1 MIIIKSFQKVLSVG
15 LMALVIGT
23 IAGDPNANELL
34 SQANGWMKLLIKY
47 AIRVFSIIWSY
58 VNGLYMG
65 KGIFESNYLLV
76 IENRNAI
83 FEEYVNWKKQVK
95 EEESDGFKIKK
106 AIYEKQVNY
115 EKTLLAQSSI
125 IEEKKEE
132 AQKILIKKSDL
143 EKLQN

>member
-1 MIIIKSFQKVLSVG
+1 
-15 LMALVIGT
+15 
-23 IAGDPNANELL
+23 
-34 SQANGWMKLLIKY
+34 
-47 AIRVFSIIWSY
+47 
-58 VNGLYMG
+58 MG

-76 IENRNAI
+76 IENRNNI

>member
-1 MIIIKSFQKVLSVG
+1 MQLIILVL
-15 LMALVIGT
+15 
-23 IAGDPNANELL
+23 
-34 SQANGWMKLLIKY
+34 
-47 AIRVFSIIWSY
+47 
-58 VNGLYMG
+58 
-65 KGIFESNYLLV
+65 
-76 IENRNAI
+76 
-83 FEEYVNWKKQVK
+83 EEYVNWKKQVK